1 MNKNE
6 SVRKLKPYLERR
18 TQVKNIDEL
27 EAERTKLDRKL
38 RRAKNEKTE
47 INIQI
52 EELQD
57 QIGKLEQQELQLF
70 QGRELQT
77 AAWKYVRTES
87 NPSKASWWQ
96 VVKTDKTKPKEVVQV
111 LADIDVNLIKRE
123 PDVSAI
129 KRYVAEGRFI
139 VREGGQLIDTET
151 GMVLPYRAKRKAD
164 KLTVKAVEN

>member
-1 MNKNE
+1 MKH
-6 SVRKLKPYLERR
+6 YLERR

-38 RRAKNEKTE
+38 RRAKNEKAE

-77 AAWKYVRTES
+77 AAWKYVRTKS
-87 NPSKASWWQ
+87 NPNKASWWQ

-164 KLTVKAVEN
+164 KLTVKAVEA

>member
-1 MNKNE
+1 MTR
-6 SVRKLKPYLERR
+6 S
-18 TQVKNIDEL
+18 IDDL

-38 RRAKNEKTE
+38 RRAKNEKAE

-57 QIGKLEQQELQLF
+57 QIGSLEQQELQLF
-70 QGRELQT
+70 HGRELQT

-96 VVKTDKTKPKEVVQV
+96 VVKTDKAKPKEVVKV

-164 KLTVKAVEN
+164 KLTVKAVEA

>member
-1 MNKNE
+1 M
-6 SVRKLKPYLERR
+6 KPYLERR

-38 RRAKNEKTE
+38 RRAKNEKAE

-151 GMVLPYRAKRKAD
+151 GMVLPYRAKRKED

>member
-1 MNKNE
+1 
-6 SVRKLKPYLERR
+6 LKPYSERR

-27 EAERTKLDRKL
+27 EAERTMLDRKL
-38 RRAKNEKTE
+38 RGLKNKKSEIVLSIEEVQDE
-47 INIQI
+47 INKISQK
-52 EELQD
+52 ELQMFD
-57 QIGKLEQQELQLF
+57 
-70 QGRELQT
+70 GREFQT
-77 AAWKYVRTES
+77 ESFKYVRTAS
-87 NPSKASWWQ
+87 NPSKSSWWQ
-96 VVKTDKTKPKEVVQV
+96 VVKTDNAKPKEVVQV

-164 KLTVKAVEN
+164 KLTVKAVEA